1 MQLRAPLFL
10 LFPAMTRARPIRPI
24 PILFEDS
31 GASLLTPLADLR
43 PTYDVVVG
51 ALTLREKYEHYLGL
65 RITRTIVR
73 DYLRDAEYL
82 ALGSLPVS
90 GAVLLLNA
98 RAICDASLASAI
110 KAMPVNT
117 VLMKDATVVAAM
129 CTVDL
134 RTTVDDL
141 NMQLPAIAALPAT
154 QTEAALIDRP
164 WDVVRYFSTALRS
177 DAGVIA
183 RRSKRGATSLR
194 GVHVL
199 KPKSLYKAQSSRV
212 FPGVVIN
219 AEAGPVIICAGAQI
233 MPNAYIE
240 GPCVIRPH
248 AVVKPHSSISN
259 ATIGMHCRVGGEIHT
274 STFHAYVNKQHEGF
288 VGHSYFAPWVNL
300 GAGTIT
306 SNLKNTYGTIR
317 TVFEG
322 MPSDTGM
329 RFLGTIAGDHAKFGI
344 NTMLN
349 TGTIVGVGGNVVG
362 AGFPEKNIPPFQW
375 DATGKR
381 YEFEKFV
388 IIARSVMARRD
399 KQLTQHD
406 EALLRVVY
414 DRANRK

>member
-1 MQLRAPLFL
+1 MQSRAPLFL
-10 LFPAMTRARPIRPI
+10 LFPAMTRARPVRPI

-43 PTYDVVVG
+43 PTFDIIVG

-73 DYLRDAEYL
+73 DYLRDSEYL
-82 ALGSLPVS
+82 ALGSLPIS
-90 GAVLLLNA
+90 GVVLLLNA
-98 RAICDASLASAI
+98 RAVCDASFAAAI
-110 KAMPVNT
+110 KAMPVNS
-117 VLMKDATVVAAM
+117 VLMKGATVVAAL

-141 NMQLPAIAALPAT
+141 NEQLPAIAALQVT
-154 QTEAALIDRP
+154 QSDVPMIDRP
-164 WDVVRYFSTALRS
+164 WDVVRDFSVALRS
-177 DAGVIA
+177 DVGVIA

-199 KPKSLYKAQSSRV
+199 KPKALFKANSSRTY
-212 FPGVVIN
+212 PGVVIN

-248 AVVKPHSSISN
+248 AVVKPHASISN
-259 ATIGMHCRVGGEIHT
+259 ATIGMHCRIGGEIHT

-288 VGHSYFAPWVNL
+288 AGHSYFAPWVNL

-306 SNLKNTYGTIR
+306 SNLKNTYGNIR
-317 TVFEG
+317 TVFDG
-322 MPSDTGM
+322 KSADTGM
-329 RFLGTIAGDHAKFGI
+329 QFLGTIAGDHAKFGI

-362 AGFPEKNIPPFQW
+362 AGFPDKSIPPFQW
-375 DATGKR
+375 DANGKR
-381 YEFEKFV
+381 YSFEKFLT
-388 IIARSVMARRD
+388 IARAVMARRD
-399 KQLTQHD
+399 KHLTPHN

-414 DRANRK
+414 DRTSPS